1 MKRTVV
7 QMASPVVSL
16 TSTFL
21 VLFMKNKSSYF
32 YLHNKIF
39 SLQ

>member
-21 VLFMKNKSSYF
+21 VLFSKK
-32 YLHNKIF
+32 
-39 SLQ
+39 